1 MKLTNNEIYNYATKL
16 ASEFKD
22 TKQVLPVK
30 INFYLQKNKKLLL
43 ELAQDIEQARMQ
55 IAQTYGKYNGETQ
68 NYSIDPE
75 RVTEANKELNDLF
88 TLEQDVNI
96 CMINFANIDDN
107 LSLTTGQMEAMM
119 FMIEGY

>member
-55 IAQTYGKYNGETQ
+55 IAQTYGKYNEETQ

>member
-55 IAQTYGKYNGETQ
+55 IAQAYGKYNEETQ

-75 RVTEANKELNDLF
+75 RVAEANKELNDLF

>member
-43 ELAQDIEQARMQ
+43 ELAQDIEQARIQ
-55 IAQTYGKYNGETQ
+55 IAQTYGKYNEETQ

-75 RVTEANKELNDLF
+75 RVAEANKELNDLF

>member
-22 TKQVLPVK
+22 TKQILPVK

-55 IAQTYGKYNGETQ
+55 IAQTYGKYNEETQ

-75 RVTEANKELNDLF
+75 RVVEANKELNDLF

>member
-55 IAQTYGKYNGETQ
+55 IAQTYGKYNEETQ

-75 RVTEANKELNDLF
+75 RVAEANKELNDLF

-96 CMINFANIDDN
+96 CMIKFVNIDDN

>member
-55 IAQTYGKYNGETQ
+55 IAQTYGKYNEETQ

-75 RVTEANKELNDLF
+75 RVVEANKELNDLF

>member
-22 TKQVLPVK
+22 TKQILPVK

-55 IAQTYGKYNGETQ
+55 IAQTYGKYNEETQ

-75 RVTEANKELNDLF
+75 RVAEANKELNDLF
-88 TLEQDVNI
+88 TLEQDVYI

>member
-75 RVTEANKELNDLF
+75 RIAEANKELNDLF

>member
-1 MKLTNNEIYNYATKL
+1 MKLTNNEIYNCATKL

-55 IAQTYGKYNGETQ
+55 IAQTYGKYNEETQ

-75 RVTEANKELNDLF
+75 RVAEANKELNDLF